1 MWNRNY
7 EVLRAYSSLPA
18 YKFTSD
24 YTESQRPFYL
34 NTSGARAYLNAA
46 TDNDSTRLGNLMNYN
61 WVTTYFSSIG
71 NNQATL
77 EVGSD
82 GTAAAASD
90 YALKSIFTTSSI
102 TKTIV
107 EIGTPKL
114 DIANHKWTQK
124 VSIDF
129 KNITANDIII
139 KEWGVFIHP
148 TNFVTIC
155 IKRETLTQ
163 TDWKTVPANS
173 YCRIDFEYEVEMPTA
188 LENYNLDTITDTW
201 AEIVANA
208 NAGTVEGY
216 NVGDTKTLEFDYDGK
231 HYIAQ
236 AKIVGKAH
244 DTISGSEDKAAL
256 SWLLEPIV
264 WTHNMNATNTN
275 SGGWMAENGDVY
287 DDSLDLTDGELTHGC
302 AMRKFVYSLLA
313 GFPELLQN
321 NIKTV
326 DKLYDDDTTI
336 RTSKEKLWIP
346 SLIETGLTASYA
358 RAGQGVQYAAFSNN
372 ASRVKNSMGIG
383 QYWWSR
389 SRYTNNSYNFYYVT
403 SDGSAING
411 TASTVYG
418 CALGFCL

>member
-34 NTSGARAYLNAA
+34 NTSGARSYLNAA
-46 TDNDSTRLGNLMNYN
+46 TDADTTRLGNLMNYN
-61 WVTTYFSSIG
+61 WVTTYFSSLG

-77 EVGSD
+77 EVGGD

-107 EIGTPKL
+107 EIGNPKL
-114 DIANHKWTQK
+114 DIANNKWTQK

-129 KNITANDIII
+129 KNITANDIVI

-148 TNFVTIC
+148 QNSAIFC
-155 IKRETLTQ
+155 IKRESLAEAN
-163 TDWKTVPANS
+163 WKTVPANT
-173 YCRIDFEYEVEMPTA
+173 YCRIDFEYEVNMPTA
-188 LENYNLDTITDTW
+188 LENYNLDTISDSW
-201 AEIVANA
+201 ATIVENA
-208 NAGTVEGY
+208 NAGTVDGY
-216 NVGDTKTLEFDYDGK
+216 NVGDTKTLEFDYNSK

-236 AKIVGKAH
+236 AKIIGKAH
-244 DTISGSEDKAAL
+244 DTISGSENKAAL
-256 SWLLEPIV
+256 TWLFEPIV

-275 SGGWMAENGDVY
+275 SGGWMGENGDVY
-287 DDSLDLTDGELTHGC
+287 DSSLDLTEGELTHGC

-313 GFPELLQN
+313 GFPELLKN

-326 DKLYDDDTTI
+326 DKLYDDDSAI

-358 RAGQGVQYAAFSNN
+358 RAGQGTQYAAFTNN
-372 ASRVKNSMGIG
+372 ASRLRNSMGAN
-383 QYWWSR
+383 QYWWTR
-389 SRYTNNSYNFYYVT
+389 SRNTNNSITFCYVS
-403 SDGSAING
+403 SDGSASYG
-411 TASTVYG
+411 SASNVYG
-418 CALGFCL
+418 VALGFCL